1 MSILDSETK
10 LADSPDGSSEVSDNA
25 EKEESHRPIEG
36 LFSYGADY
44 TVDGLLKRVRD
55 RSYDIPR
62 FQRKD
67 IWNLVQK
74 SRFIE
79 SLLLNLPVPGI
90 FVAEDPGIFI
100 SKEDLDKVKG
110 ESSRHIVID
119 GHQRLLAL
127 QQFCDTEIEREERLC
142 LVGVQAPWE
151 KKYFED
157 LSIGDQR
164 QLENS
169 VIHTTIIK
177 PRDPGN
183 SDVGEAI
190 LEIFHRL
197 NTGGNFL
204 SPQEIRVAVSFSHE
218 MSEFLESVNENE
230 DWRYIYG
237 NVNKRMKDQ
246 ELILR
251 FWALYEG
258 YKNYEDPMRGFLDT
272 FYKNVSLLQAKKRGE
287 FTRTFSNLFSSVI
300 KTIRSELDRKAF
312 RPERTINAAVF
323 DSIMVGVAKR
333 LDSGEIKSRGEI
345 KTAYDKLLKDAS
357 YRDAYLV
364 GTSKIDKVKTRVS
377 AAIDAF
383 KNVR

>member
-1 MSILDSETK
+1 MSILDAETK
-10 LADSPDGSSEVSDNA
+10 WANSPDGSSEVNDNA
-25 EKEESHRPIEG
+25 EKEETHRPIEG

-55 RSYDIPR
+55 RSYEIPR
-62 FQRKD
+62 FQRGD
-67 IWNLVQK
+67 IWSLVQK

-100 SKEDLDKVKG
+100 SKEDLDKEKG
-110 ESSRHIVID
+110 EKSRHIVID

-127 QQFCDTEIEREERLC
+127 QQFCDSEIKKEEKLC
-142 LVGVQAPWE
+142 LVGVQAPWD

-157 LSIGDQR
+157 LSIDDQR

-169 VIHTTIIK
+169 IIHTTIIK

-218 MSEFLESVNENE
+218 MSEFLESINENE
-230 DWRYIYG
+230 NWRYVYG
-237 NVNKRMKDQ
+237 RPNKRMKDQ

-251 FWALYEG
+251 FWALYED
-258 YKNYEDPMRGFLDT
+258 YEKYEDPMRGFLNG
-272 FYKNVSLLQAKKRGE
+272 FYKKASSTTWAEKRGE
-287 FTRTFSNLFSSVI
+287 FFRTFSKAI
-300 KTIRSELDRKAF
+300 KTIRYELDRKAF
-312 RPERTINAAVF
+312 RPERSINAAVF
-323 DSIMVGVAKR
+323 DSVMVGIAKR
-333 LDSGEIKSRGEI
+333 LDSGEIKNQGGIE
-345 KTAYDKLLKDAS
+345 TAYDNLMGDKK
-357 YRDAYLV
+357 YRDACQE
-364 GTSKIDKVKTRVS
+364 GTSKIVKVTTRIS
-377 AAIDAF
+377 AAINAF
-383 KNVR
+383 KEVR